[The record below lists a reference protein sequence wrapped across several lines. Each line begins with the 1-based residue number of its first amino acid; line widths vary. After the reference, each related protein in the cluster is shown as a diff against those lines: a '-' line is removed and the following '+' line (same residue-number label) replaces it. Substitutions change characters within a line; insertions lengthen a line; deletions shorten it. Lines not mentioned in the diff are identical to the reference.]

1 MTYQDTL
8 NILFENSDETRAI
21 FNNKIIRSSVRNLGV
36 PSSVTLDIAKR
47 IAKENIDISDYPI
60 NEYHEINLIIGI
72 STVLRKD
79 LSKDKKFEFIET
91 FFENTDN
98 WAVVDSTAA
107 KFKIKDFELS
117 KKYLNKF
124 IKSKCTFVRRYVYVC
139 LLDNFTKL
147 ECFDFINKML
157 RNDSEYYVQMAESWL
172 ISNLAIKGLKQETIE
187 ILNRDDLDKV
197 IINKAISKI
206 CDSFRVS
213 EEDKNEY
220 RKYRR
225 K

>member
-21 FNNKIIRSSVRNLGV
+21 FNSKIIFTKAKNLGV
-36 PSSVTLDIAKR
+36 KSDITLGIAKQL
-47 IAKENIDISDYPI
+47 AKDKTDVSDFPI
-60 NEYHEINLIIGI
+60 NVYHEINLIIGI
-72 STVLRKD
+72 STMLRKD
-79 LSKDKKFEFIET
+79 LSSDKKFEFIES
-91 FFENTDN
+91 FFPKVDN

-107 KFKIKDFELS
+107 KFKIKDFELA
-117 KKYLNKF
+117 KRYLNKF
-124 IKSKCTFVRRYVYVC
+124 IKSKYTFVRRYVYVC
-139 LLDNFTKL
+139 LLDNFTKS
-147 ECFDFINKML
+147 ECVDFINKML

-172 ISNLAIKGLKQETIE
+172 ISNLAIKGLKQETIN

-213 EEDKNEY
+213 KEDKNEY